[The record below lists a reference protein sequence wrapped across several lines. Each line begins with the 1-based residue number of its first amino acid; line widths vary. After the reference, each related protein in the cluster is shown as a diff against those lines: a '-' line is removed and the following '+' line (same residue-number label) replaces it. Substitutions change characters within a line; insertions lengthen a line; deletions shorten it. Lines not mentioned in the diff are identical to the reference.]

1 MLNVGKWHVCVTLEE
16 AKASLLSGSLPDQ
29 RPTYQAPLCKYWL
42 VYKVNK
48 CRTLHTVLQK
58 KKKKNNSNFQSFGEL
73 FIYWWCALLN
83 AGHSMQCNFGSVSTV
98 KLAIHP
104 FFNTCLFPL
113 SGLRGVSS
121 SLSQL
126 SVYLKTK
133 LYYLSAMN
141 LRMKCTVDLSLS
153 ICRSNHAS
161 WLPSWL

>member
-1 MLNVGKWHVCVTLEE
+1 MLENGMCV
-16 AKASLLSGSLPDQ
+16 LLWKRLKLAYCRAPC
-29 RPTYQAPLCKYWL
+29 PTKGPPTKPPC
-42 VYKVNK
+42 VNIDLYTK
-48 CRTLHTVLQK
+48 LTSVARFTQYCP
-58 KKKKNNSNFQSFGEL
+58 KKNNSNFQSFGEL